1 MLTVDLEIQKN
12 EMDRL
17 SRDNRDLN
25 AKVLA
30 LQEKIETKNNEI
42 SQLKIGFQ
50 KKERENAR
58 DYEEKIKKLDNEL
71 KLSLVKIKNMEEEI
85 GKLNKKIA

>member
-1 MLTVDLEIQKN
+1 MLTVDQEIQKN

-71 KLSLVKIKNMEEEI
+71 KLSLVKMKNMEEEI